1 MLKKIKVSKFVKNIK
16 DFIEVFSWCVKLSW
30 KVSHLYTILRASA
43 ELLNPLLN
51 IAAVFVSRQ
60 IINYISVS
68 IGNFNTRYIYNLLFL
83 MALIALLKVIIIKVQ
98 IYSRIVHSEQLDQ
111 WMTRNMIEFSFDV
124 DLAYLDNPNY
134 QDKITSAMR
143 DGSILV
149 QALGSSISAISAIM
163 SFLIAFVILSNENI
177 IYALIMTMAA
187 LPSGIALRYYT
198 ESLYGL
204 SLGQISNRRKL
215 SYIQQIAFNRD
226 FSQDVRLFQSSKIL
240 KDSYDNL
247 WGKLFSQRKKILKN
261 RSRITLILDFLPE
274 VVLVIISGHIIFN
287 IVNGKLVIGD
297 YIFLSGLLGQLWHS
311 TSSFISSSMEIVEN
325 KLRMNNYKSLFKYT
339 NKIEDNGIL
348 ELKIVDSIT
357 FKNVSFVYPLSEK
370 YALKDIS
377 FHIKNSEHVA
387 FVGLNG
393 SGKSTII
400 KLLLRFYEPTSG
412 EILINGINISSY
424 TITSL
429 RRNFSVY
436 FQDMNNFAFTIKENF
451 HLTNPDV
458 LINDEDIIEAL
469 EKSDFIEIL
478 NLNEAGLDA
487 YISKFFTPNGLILS
501 GGQTQKLALARV
513 LYRKDTI
520 LILDEVSSNLDPR
533 AEHEIFNE
541 LEDITE
547 NRLTLF
553 TSHRLSNLS
562 LADRV
567 IVLEDGNVIEDGKP
581 EQLLKDNKRY
591 AELFRYQQKKYMVEG
606 EA

>member
-1 MLKKIKVSKFVKNIK
+1 
-16 DFIEVFSWCVKLSW
+16 
-30 KVSHLYTILRASA
+30 
-43 ELLNPLLN
+43 
-51 IAAVFVSRQ
+51 
-60 IINYISVS
+60 
-68 IGNFNTRYIYNLLFL
+68 
-83 MALIALLKVIIIKVQ
+83 
-98 IYSRIVHSEQLDQ
+98 
-111 WMTRNMIEFSFDV
+111 MIEFSFDV

-149 QALGSSISAISAIM
+149 QALGSSISAISAII

-187 LPSGIALRYYT
+187 LPSGIALKYYT
-198 ESLYGL
+198 ESLYDL

-247 WGKLFSQRKKILKN
+247 WCKLFSQRKKILKN
-261 RSRITLILDFLPE
+261 RSRITLILDLLPE

-287 IVNGKLVIGD
+287 IVDGKLVIGD

-377 FHIKNSEHVA
+377 FHINNPEHVA

-429 RRNFSVY
+429 RRSFSVY
-436 FQDMNNFAFTIKENF
+436 FQDMNNFAFTIKDNF
-451 HLTNPDV
+451 RLTNPDV

-478 NLNEAGLDA
+478 DLNEAGLDA
-487 YISKFFTPNGLILS
+487 YISKFFTPDGLILS

-533 AEHEIFNE
+533 AEHEIFNK

-567 IVLEDGNVIEDGKP
+567 IVLEDGKIIEDGKP